1 MTEQVVGDKK
11 LQKALTNYV
20 VEEKR
25 DLLCVTIFDGNA
37 ELCSSPEIAKLLE
50 KEPDLMS
57 SLMKL
62 FEEKAKRDVEEKG
75 KPNIVKSDSLQTKL
89 ELKSTRPLTLPP
101 LFAPFKDE
109 KKGWTKSNVAEQVTL
124 YINLLGYGIGGDKT
138 FVSSTKHKDSS
149 KPEWFPD
156 SISYEN
162 YTHPSKAKIT
172 ENEDVIDSIF
182 KHHGLDIKTHVVE
195 AGIETKKRKSLAN
208 SSILEDRVIIGL
220 GLPKDKTEEQNEDF
234 DFKDFVADVKRTQ
247 ATAGSSGTIPKN
259 GPKKPLNQKRTGGP
273 VAAVG
278 GQAPGSKKQ
287 KKTANGDQKCD
298 YEILREQNIAEREAL
313 ERELGYKK

>member
-1 MTEQVVGDKK
+1 MCI
-11 LQKALTNYV
+11 LQN
-20 VEEKR
+20 
-25 DLLCVTIFDGNA
+25 
-37 ELCSSPEIAKLLE
+37 
-50 KEPDLMS
+50 
-57 SLMKL
+57 L
-62 FEEKAKRDVEEKG
+62 FF
-75 KPNIVKSDSLQTKL
+75 VKSECLLTKL

-172 ENEDVIDSIF
+172 ENEDVIESIF
-182 KHHGLDIKTHVVE
+182 KHHGLDIKTHIVE
-195 AGIETKKRKSLAN
+195 ARIETKKRKSLAN

-220 GLPKDKTEEQNEDF
+220 GMPKDKTEEQNEDF
-234 DFKDFVADVKRTQ
+234 DFKDFVANVKRTQ
-247 ATAGSSGTIPKN
+247 EPAGSSGTIPKN

-273 VAAVG
+273 VAAR
-278 GQAPGSKKQ
+278 
-287 KKTANGDQKCD
+287 
-298 YEILREQNIAEREAL
+298 LREAQNGKRLPMGTRNVINSVRKCSKIL
-313 ERELGYKK
+313 LKLYFFQVIFTIFSDYFFNNFGEL

>member
-1 MTEQVVGDKK
+1 MTPTVPVARFFPATIVHCQIGSNW
-11 LQKALTNYV
+11 QKALTNYV

-57 SLMKL
+57 GLMKL

-75 KPNIVKSDSLQTKL
+75 KPNIAKSESHQTKL
-89 ELKSTRPLTLPP
+89 ELKSTRLLTLPP

-149 KPEWFPD
+149 KPECFP
-156 SISYEN
+156 
-162 YTHPSKAKIT
+162 
-172 ENEDVIDSIF
+172 
-182 KHHGLDIKTHVVE
+182 
-195 AGIETKKRKSLAN
+195 AGRHKVR
-208 SSILEDRVIIGL
+208 
-220 GLPKDKTEEQNEDF
+220 
-234 DFKDFVADVKRTQ
+234 
-247 ATAGSSGTIPKN
+247 GSGN
-259 GPKKPLNQKRTGGP
+259 W
-273 VAAVG
+273 
-278 GQAPGSKKQ
+278 
-287 KKTANGDQKCD
+287 
-298 YEILREQNIAEREAL
+298 IAR
-313 ERELGYKK
+313 